1 MRQVLVMVVTD
12 LRRHVRNLSAVMYAV
27 IVPLALIYVMN
38 LLIGGVEDIE
48 ISPVTVAVAVPE
60 GDQLAAVVPAV
71 LEEAGAG
78 LGVTVRAA
86 GAEEVVD
93 LVDEGTVGMGIV
105 VPDGFAEDL
114 QAGSGPEVLVTLAD
128 GLGLEGT
135 VVTSIVEGTLA
146 ELTAGARVSSAAADL
161 GVPPAEVAGLARSL
175 AEAVPEVA
183 WSEGEAAD
191 EQLSLAE
198 NIVAGQAGMF
208 LFFTV
213 GFGVLALVNEREQGT
228 LRRLLSM
235 PLRPWTVV
243 TAKGL
248 SSFALGLVSMTVLL
262 TVSSLLFDEVDL
274 GSVPAVAL
282 LVVLVVAAATSL
294 TFVVATLARSAEQAN
309 IAQSIVAVALGMF
322 GGAFFQLNLSGPL
335 GGLLLV
341 NPVTAFTRG
350 LGITSGGGGVADLG
364 MPVAVLLSFT
374 GACLAL
380 AWFLPGRKELL

>member
-1 MRQVLVMVVTD
+1 MRQVLVMVATD

-27 IVPLALIYVMN
+27 VVPLALIYVMN

-86 GAEEVVD
+86 GPEEVAG
-93 LVDEGTVGMGIV
+93 LVDAGTVGVGVV
-105 VPDGFAEDL
+105 VPGGFAGDL
-114 QAGSGPEVLVTLAD
+114 RAGRGPEVQVTLAD

-146 ELTAGARVSSAAADL
+146 ELTAGARVATAAADL
-161 GVPPAEVAGLARSL
+161 GVPPDQTAGLARSL

-183 WSEGEAAD
+183 WSEGRAAD

-248 SSFALGLVSMTVLL
+248 SSFVLGLVSMTVLL
-262 TVSSLLFDEVDL
+262 TVSSLLFDEVGF

-335 GGLLLV
+335 GGLLLA

-364 MPVAVLLSFT
+364 MPVAVLLGFT
-374 GACLAL
+374 AACLAL
-380 AWFLPGRKELL
+380 AWLLPGRKELL